1 MTPAAKK
8 ESPMHAEIAH
18 LQPQWAQV
26 NGMAVAANIGER
38 ARQARL
44 LETLALCDVTA
55 LPRLGLKGPG
65 AEALL
70 QANGITPPPAIYD
83 HRPLD
88 GDGLLIRLGAAEF
101 FLEEGISG
109 NVVGK
114 LANIQAANIQGQAG
128 RFCHCLSRQDAGM
141 ILAGPEAFEVLAQT
155 CGYNFR
161 SPECDVVAS
170 RVAGVSCLL
179 YQEKREGRPLFR
191 IWCDGSYGAYL
202 WETLLG
208 IVRELG
214 GDCVGLACLFALP
227 VTA

>member
-1 MTPAAKK
+1 MY
-8 ESPMHAEIAH
+8 AEIAH
-18 LQPQWAQV
+18 AQPQWAQV
-26 NGMAVAANIGER
+26 NGMPMAANIGDP
-38 ARQARL
+38 ARQAKL

-55 LPRLGLKGPG
+55 LARLGVKGPG
-65 AEALL
+65 VEAFL
-70 QANGITPPPAIYD
+70 QANGISPPPAIYD
-83 HRPLD
+83 HRPLA
-88 GDGLLIRLGAAEF
+88 GGGLLIRLGAAEF

-109 NVVGK
+109 NIVGK
-114 LANIQAANIQGQAG
+114 LANIQTPTE
-128 RFCHCLSRQDAGM
+128 RFCHRLNRQDAGL
-141 ILAGPEAFEVLAQT
+141 ILTGHEAFEVLAQT

-179 YQEKREGRPLFR
+179 YQEKHEGRPLFR

-227 VTA
+227 ATA